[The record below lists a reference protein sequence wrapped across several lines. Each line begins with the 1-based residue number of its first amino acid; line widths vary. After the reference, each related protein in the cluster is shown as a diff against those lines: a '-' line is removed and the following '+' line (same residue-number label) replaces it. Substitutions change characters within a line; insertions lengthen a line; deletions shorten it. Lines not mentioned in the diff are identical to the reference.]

1 MLDQREGPPPP
12 LFRPNNPITK
22 SQVRSLPGPLAVQ
35 LIAAAGSTVGF
46 LVEEGAGRD

>member
-12 LFRPNNPITK
+12 
-22 SQVRSLPGPLAVQ
+22 SLPPKQPHNEIAGAQFAGLAVQ